1 MYKDKLDNLLE
12 RGVLSRDEY
21 DKFFESMYEDN
32 NGQML
37 GVVPSEKFRYK
48 YNFDGNLLDGSL
60 VDFILNEITV
70 PLEAEEIDPIFKIY
84 GYSYYGI
91 CDGYKWFT
99 KAEITKMQMDQG
111 YKPIENASE
120 LELWK
125 IIGICSRY
133 WEVQYKE
140 WYEHK

>member
-1 MYKDKLDNLLE
+1 MYKDKMDNLLE
-12 RGVLSRDEY
+12 RGVLTQDEY
-21 DKFFESMYEDN
+21 YKFFECMEEN
-32 NGQML
+32 NEGKMI
-37 GVVPSEKFRYK
+37 GVVPSEKFHYK
-48 YNFDGNLLDGSL
+48 YDFDGDLLDGSL

-70 PLEAEEIDPIFKIY
+70 PLGAEEIDSIFKIY

-99 KAEITKMQMDQG
+99 KSEITKTQIDQG

>member
-1 MYKDKLDNLLE
+1 MYKDKLDNLLK
-12 RGVLSRDEY
+12 RGVLTQNEY
-21 DKFFESMYEDN
+21 YNFFECMEEDN
-32 NGQML
+32 EGKMI

-99 KAEITKMQMDQG
+99 KAEITKM
-111 YKPIENASE
+111 
-120 LELWK
+120 
-125 IIGICSRY
+125 
-133 WEVQYKE
+133 
-140 WYEHK
+140 